1 MNDRKLKSSEIVDD
15 IEQTLVPPELMV
27 NLGTLRLDVGKPK
40 EAYDA
45 FQLAITNCNLLINSG
60 RFEGEELTKF
70 VAIRITA

>member
-1 MNDRKLKSSEIVDD
+1 
-15 IEQTLVPPELMV
+15 MV